1 MNKHTKQKNFSTI
14 RKRSHVL
21 GLKIPSLLST
31 TFCNF
36 FIKISVQS
44 SAMYN
49 ICFNLEL
56 ENAGLNVFLVIFL
69 YIILNGIIVQNFTEI
84 IFLKATHTYKFYK
97 NIKAVFFVF

>member
-36 FIKISVQS
+36 FIKISVQP

-56 ENAGLNVFLVIFL
+56 ENAGLNVFLVIFIY
-69 YIILNGIIVQNFTEI
+69 YI
-84 IFLKATHTYKFYK
+84 KWYYCSKFYGNYFPK
-97 NIKAVFFVF
+97 SYTYL